1 MSKNIENMVAEL
13 QKEFPNNWGDPE
25 KGLKISVCDNESEYF
40 EEDNFYFPEKI
51 FYEVRIEYK
60 DIHAEIIKEEESTNF
75 SISVYSSIR
84 LENLANFTKIIN
96 IISKH
101 LSRMNFEN

>member
-1 MSKNIENMVAEL
+1 MNENTKNMVAEL

-40 EEDNFYFPEKI
+40 EEDNLYFPEKI
-51 FYEVRIEYK
+51 FYGVRIAYK
-60 DIHAEIIKEEESTNF
+60 EMHAEITKEECTDFNI
-75 SISVYSSIR
+75 SIYSSIG

-101 LSRMNFEN
+101 LSRMDFEN